1 MWQKLSILERFVAG
15 QIRKDMVGRIRKHH
29 GMNGLEKLMQGQIRK
44 IYART
49 NLIGLYYQDGIELLM
64 GGRIRKIHGRTD

>member
-1 MWQKLSILERFVAG
+1 
-15 QIRKDMVGRIRKHH
+15 MVGRIRKHH
-29 GMNGLEKLMQGQIRK
+29 GMNGLEKFMQGQIRK